1 MTDRPWWVR
10 SYRSHPMGYAGISM
24 ESFPSKWEAESL
36 AAKYRASDDYFCVEV
51 RGPADPAYFWLGA
64 QAEAA

>member
-1 MTDRPWWVR
+1 
-10 SYRSHPMGYAGISM
+10 M